1 MLNSKIR
8 TMEPTL
14 IASFIGIIATTQIH
28 ISKGL
33 QKYGIDALRP
43 EKDRKHSVDHQR
55 GRKIAYFSGIIL
67 NNLAFLWVLVANLYA
82 PTSYYTSMFG
92 FGLVVLMLFSEY
104 ILHEKHTVLQH
115 LGAFII
121 AGGTILIGLSRSTN
135 EVPPMSA
142 VELNT
147 VLRFL
152 AIYFPLNFLLLGL
165 ALKLR
170 WQRTLGV
177 LFGTLTGCAAA
188 MDPILKGIGQS
199 FGTNIQLIPHTTV
212 GWIIFLASF
221 LFGAIAFSFTQIGF
235 YKHAR
240 ASTLVAF
247 HNITLI
253 LNPLLLL
260 KLSLPGFSLTR
271 LQVTGVLVVV
281 AGIALMFSE
290 ATFSFLFNTKKIGN
304 E

>member
-1 MLNSKIR
+1 
-8 TMEPTL
+8 MEPTI
-14 IASFIGIIATTQIH
+14 IASLIGIIATTQIH

-43 EKDRKHSVDHQR
+43 REHRIHPVEHQKRK
-55 GRKIAYFSGIIL
+55 KITYFTGIIL
-67 NNLAFLWVLVANLYA
+67 NNAAFLWVLLANLYA

-92 FGLVVLMLFSEY
+92 FGLVVLMLFSEH
-104 ILHEKHTVLQH
+104 ILNEKHTPLQH
-115 LGAFII
+115 AGAFII
-121 AGGTILIGLSRSTN
+121 AAGTILIGISKSSGD
-135 EVPPMSA
+135 VPPMTA
-142 VELNT
+142 VDLQT
-147 VLRFL
+147 VLIFIS
-152 AIYFPLNFLLLGL
+152 IYFPTNFVLLGL
-165 ALKLR
+165 AIKLH
-170 WQRTLGV
+170 WKKPLGI

-199 FGTNIQLIPHTTV
+199 FGTEIYLIPHTPT
-212 GWIIFLASF
+212 GWFIFLASF

-260 KLSLPGFSLTR
+260 RLSLPGFTLTR
-271 LQVTGVLVVV
+271 LQIGGVIIVVTGIL
-281 AGIALMFSE
+281 LMFSE
-290 ATFSFLFNTKKIGN
+290 ATFSLLFSLYGRSNN
-304 E
+304 QN